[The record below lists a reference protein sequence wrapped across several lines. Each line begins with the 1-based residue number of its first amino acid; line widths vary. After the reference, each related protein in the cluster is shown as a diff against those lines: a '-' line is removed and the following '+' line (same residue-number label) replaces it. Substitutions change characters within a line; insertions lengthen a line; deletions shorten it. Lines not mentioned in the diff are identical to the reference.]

1 MSQPARRKTA
11 STTTTVP
18 APSSGDHA
26 PDQPSPEA
34 DSTPFPGVPP
44 RDVPDRVSRALMAKA
59 PRYQRIAA
67 ELRARIESG
76 QLAPGDTIPSET
88 ALLEEFGVS
97 RITVRNAI
105 KLLRAAGLVTTEQGR
120 PTRVRATLGTANAP
134 ILDFDPTITHTDDS
148 DHPDQPGFTTWDS
161 HDWSPVEADSHYR
174 ATAAQHGP
182 ALDLP
187 ATEPVFILERHLQ
200 HTSGVQVTHRL
211 FVPFA
216 VAAYLPELSENPF
229 RTPADLY
236 QILAQNGHHL
246 RWADRIT
253 ALMPTPDDAAT
264 LSIPDG
270 VPLFLHTRITHG
282 NDNRPLILEETR
294 LPADR
299 IRITHTL

>member
-1 MSQPARRKTA
+1 MSPPARRKTTT
-11 STTTTVP
+11 STTKTVP
-18 APSSGDHA
+18 APSGDLAPDHA
-26 PDQPSPEA
+26 DPGSDP
-34 DSTPFPGVPP
+34 TPFPGVLP
-44 RDVPDRVSRALMAKA
+44 RDVPDRASRALMAKA

-67 ELRARIESG
+67 ELRARIETG

-120 PTRVRATLGTANAP
+120 PTRVRAILGTASAP
-134 ILDFDPTITHTDDS
+134 VLDFDATVSRADNQRTFI
-148 DHPDQPGFTTWDS
+148 TWDTQG
-161 HDWSPVEADSHYR
+161 WSPVEADSHYR

-182 ALDLP
+182 ALNLP

-200 HTSGVQVTHRL
+200 HTTGVEITHRV

-216 VAAYLPELSENPF
+216 VAAYLPELTANPF
-229 RTPADLY
+229 RTPAELY
-236 QILAQNGHHL
+236 QILANAGHGLH
-246 RWADRIT
+246 WADGIT
-253 ALMPTPDDAAT
+253 AQMPTPDDAAT

-282 NDNRPLILEETR
+282 TENRPLILEETR

-299 IRITHTL
+299 IRITHTR